1 MRPACEA
8 AIFRGRHRTCRMI
21 NDGTLL
27 ITRER
32 KTVDIKFS
40 KADVSWGGD
49 CNSTMVNVLC
59 HFHAVCIHGMKVPRA
74 LQCKLIGSNRFVTT

>member
-49 CNSTMVNVLC
+49 CNSAMVNVLC
-59 HFHAVCIHGMKVPRA
+59 HFHAVYTCRLMPSA